1 MKKLPRK
8 RRKQIWNNRK
18 SFTRIF

>member
-1 MKKLPRK
+1 MKKSPRK
-8 RRKQIWNNRK
+8 RRKQIWNNRR

>member
-8 RRKQIWNNRK
+8 RRKQIWNNRR